1 MLSGMVKEEEKEA
14 LRTDLIGLATEY
26 TPISIIGS
34 GGNINKLFRLAD
46 KKDKKASLL
55 PIESLQDI
63 YETLKKHGAE
73 VVIDDR
79 DERAGVKFKD
89 ADLIGFPYQI
99 IVGKSIAEGNVEFK
113 TRASDEKTA
122 MKPEEAAEM
131 VITAINNIKK

>member
-1 MLSGMVKEEEKEA
+1 MSGKIRRKSVGIQNLSVVFDDGIGNERRYDPRNEDEEN
-14 LRTDLIGLATEY
+14 D
-26 TPISIIGS
+26 
-34 GGNINKLFRLAD
+34 
-46 KKDKKASLL
+46 
-55 PIESLQDI
+55 
-63 YETLKKHGAE
+63 AE